1 MSEKSIK
8 LTIGGRV
15 YPLTVEQHE
24 EESVLKAAEKINEF
38 ISEFKKAYGI
48 NDMQDLL
55 AMTALRITTE
65 CAQPNTSG
73 NTASGNQLDAQLERL
88 NEAILQC
95 LNS

>member
-1 MSEKSIK
+1 
-8 LTIGGRV
+8 V

-38 ISEFKKAYGI
+38 INEFKKAYGI

-65 CAQPNTSG
+65 GAQPIPTENTVSD
-73 NTASGNQLDAQLERL
+73 SKFDAQLERL
-88 NEAILQC
+88 NEEILQC

>member
-1 MSEKSIK
+1 MSEKSIR

-24 EESVLKAAEKINEF
+24 EKSVLKAAEKINEF

-65 CAQPNTSG
+65 HTQSKPSENTIS
-73 NTASGNQLDAQLERL
+73 NPQFDAQLERL